1 MNKKT
6 IKLLLGIITATM
18 LMSMPVIASEPIPES
33 ETMVEVGE
41 EEPTR
46 EEELMWFFRTYN
58 GMRQKRLWSLTY
70 QHWVTD
76 WIDIGPA

>member
-6 IKLLLGIITATM
+6 LKFLLGIITATM
-18 LMSMPVIASEPIPES
+18 LMGMPVFASEPLPDDMITIES
-33 ETMVEVGE
+33 GE

-46 EEELMWFFRTYN
+46 EEALMWFFRTYN